1 LLSVVLENLVENAII
16 HSGSSEQTVNINV
29 SRASDTDGD
38 VVFEIRDGNE
48 RIPKMEIETLR
59 EGDETPLQHGR
70 GIGLWIVYWC
80 VQKLHG
86 RIDFEYDDGNVLV
99 VTLPDLSG

>member
-1 LLSVVLENLVENAII
+1 VVLENIVENAII
-16 HSGSSEQTVNINV
+16 HSKASEQTVNINV

-48 RIPKMEIETLR
+48 RIPEIEIEKLR

-80 VQKLHG
+80 IQKLHG

-99 VTLPDLSG
+99 VTLPDLQAE

>member
-1 LLSVVLENLVENAII
+1 MEMN
-16 HSGSSEQTVNINV
+16 GSP
-29 SRASDTDGD
+29 
-38 VVFEIRDGNE
+38 EI
-48 RIPKMEIETLR
+48 EIETLR

-80 VQKLHG
+80 IQKLHG

-99 VTLPDLSG
+99 VTLPDLQAE